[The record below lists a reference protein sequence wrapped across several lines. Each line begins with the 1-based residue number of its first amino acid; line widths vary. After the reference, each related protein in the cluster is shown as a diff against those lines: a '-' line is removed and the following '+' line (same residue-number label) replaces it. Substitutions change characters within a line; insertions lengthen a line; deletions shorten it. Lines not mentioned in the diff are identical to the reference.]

1 MISLTPVYDLG
12 VGEEE
17 KGTPKL
23 GDWQWRPKREYE
35 VEFSG
40 QGRGRAQ
47 GKASRIPA
55 LWLTGHVTAATSPKL
70 PFPAQ
75 KTGLNQRDHAV
86 TVNTRPTS
94 TTQNGS
100 HDNKE
105 ADDDVRR

>member
-23 GDWQWRPKREYE
+23 GDWQWGPKRDYE

-47 GKASRIPA
+47 
-55 LWLTGHVTAATSPKL
+55 
-70 PFPAQ
+70 
-75 KTGLNQRDHAV
+75 
-86 TVNTRPTS
+86 
-94 TTQNGS
+94 
-100 HDNKE
+100 
-105 ADDDVRR
+105 DDFQV

>member
-1 MISLTPVYDLG
+1 MSAGLREDTARPHTGLAG
-12 VGEEE
+12 TWFQARPREGGKEHRR
-17 KGTPKL
+17 KGKL
-23 GDWQWRPKREYE
+23 
-35 VEFSG
+35 
-40 QGRGRAQ
+40 RGRAQ

-55 LWLTGHVTAATSPKL
+55 LWLTGRVTTATSPKL
-70 PFPAQ
+70 PLPAQ
-75 KTGLNQRDHAV
+75 KMGLNQRDHAV

>member
-1 MISLTPVYDLG
+1 MKQILDLYVKNQDIDFLGENILEYLHDLG

-47 GKASRIPA
+47 
-55 LWLTGHVTAATSPKL
+55 
-70 PFPAQ
+70 
-75 KTGLNQRDHAV
+75 
-86 TVNTRPTS
+86 
-94 TTQNGS
+94 
-100 HDNKE
+100 
-105 ADDDVRR
+105 DDFQV